1 MPNCSSLYHYYYYY
15 CNLSYTDSPQL
26 SVYFS
31 ISVGPTFKSGAK
43 SCEKSK
49 LQQLQLRSQGRPWL
63 YDSVIRAES
72 GVLWKNNAAVE
83 MFICISGIFLH
94 FLIYKIRQD
103 SGKLMHW
110 LKYVVLLSGGGGR
123 GGSWYC
129 QGPRGHHTITAP
141 MLSHS
146 YLVNT
151 ADTTTTIRPQLPAW
165 VKMALTDVEILIDN
179 WAETDDQKQH

>member
-1 MPNCSSLYHYYYYY
+1 MPDCSSLYHHYYYY

-31 ISVGPTFKSGAK
+31 ISVRPTFKSGAK

-49 LQQLQLRSQGRPWL
+49 LQQLRLRSQGRPWL

-83 MFICISGIFLH
+83 MFICIPGIFLH

-103 SGKLMHW
+103 SGQINALAEVCCASQWWWGERGELILPGTEGPSYHHSPH
-110 LKYVVLLSGGGGR
+110 VITFLSGKHCR
-123 GGSWYC
+123 
-129 QGPRGHHTITAP
+129 HHHHHQATAVC
-141 MLSHS
+141 LGK
-146 YLVNT
+146 NGF
-151 ADTTTTIRPQLPAW
+151 DW
-165 VKMALTDVEILIDN
+165 CWDFD
-179 WAETDDQKQH
+179 W